1 MHFHSLFIDHHP
13 SETGKTPTEAHSGLK
28 HLISALVEEIQ
39 EDASFKVSLQIHIL
53 KYSGQLTTTVCMMH
67 ICLNCQSRCLSVS
80 VLVVMLQ
87 HRCFLNK
94 SVTLEFIGFYTV
106 TYQ

>member
-1 MHFHSLFIDHHP
+1 MHFHFLFIDHHP

-39 EDASFKVSLQIHIL
+39 EDASFKVSFQIHIL

-67 ICLNCQSRCLSVS
+67 LFELPKQMSVCQCPSSDATASL
-80 VLVVMLQ
+80 
-87 HRCFLNK
+87 FLNK